1 MTNDQHTTE
10 QTSAVSLREQL
21 RDLEAELAAAR
32 ANGLAENPA
41 YMADLALEMAV
52 TESAYI
58 GAAVTEIA
66 TLRAELSGPLHG

>member
-1 MTNDQHTTE
+1 MTNDQHITE

-21 RDLEAELAAAR
+21 RVLESELAMAR
-32 ANGLAENPA
+32 EIGLAENPA
-41 YMADLALEMAV
+41 YMADLALEMAI

-66 TLRAELSGPLHG
+66 TLRAELDGPLLG